1 MKIILKTS
9 LKNFYLP
16 LEIIIDFIDELI
28 RSLDDP
34 TEIYNLMH
42 FKNQLKDDSEL
53 PTPNSFACFRSI
65 VEIWSINEIWLVR
78 DAKLLTSVLNK
89 RTQIRTRLGFFI
101 KRFFNASIFK
111 D

>member
-9 LKNFYLP
+9 FKNFYLS

-53 PTPNSFACFRSI
+53 PMPTSFACFRSI

-78 DAKLLTSVLNK
+78 DAKLLTSVMNK
-89 RTQIRTRLGFFI
+89 RTQIRSRLGFLSSDFSML
-101 KRFFNASIFK
+101 R
-111 D
+111 